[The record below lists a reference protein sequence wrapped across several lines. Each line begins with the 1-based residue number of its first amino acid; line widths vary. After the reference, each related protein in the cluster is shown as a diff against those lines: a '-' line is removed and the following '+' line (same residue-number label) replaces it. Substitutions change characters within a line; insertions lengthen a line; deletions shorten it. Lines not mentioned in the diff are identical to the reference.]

1 MELTEEAGGDH
12 RRSPAYQPFASDFI
26 TFLPNW

>member
-1 MELTEEAGGDH
+1 MELTEGRVVIT
-12 RRSPAYQPFASDFI
+12 RRSPAYQPFAFDFI